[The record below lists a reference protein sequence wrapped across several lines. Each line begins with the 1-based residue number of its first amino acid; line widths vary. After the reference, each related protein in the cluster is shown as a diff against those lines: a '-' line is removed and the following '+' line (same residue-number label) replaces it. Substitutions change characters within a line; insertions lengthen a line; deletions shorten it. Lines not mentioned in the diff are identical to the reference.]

1 MQDEEKRFIVDEE
14 MIEIMDP
21 LPLLNVEIQI
31 ALLLLVAV
39 GGYLIAAW
47 VHQSA
52 VVGEI
57 VLGLIVGPSVLGLI
71 TYTDLVSA
79 LAQMGAII
87 ILFVIGF
94 DFHFSD
100 ILKRQYFLIAAC
112 GVVLPW
118 AAGFL
123 AADLLGYSIEGSLF
137 IGAALTATSI
147 AITANVLKEMG
158 KLHTKVANA
167 IIGTAVID
175 DILALIVLSIT
186 LDFVSGAASFTD
198 IAFSILRPVIYIV
211 FAALAGLFIVDRL
224 IEKVDSSRIAVIFP
238 EFVFLFGLC
247 IAFIYALAADMFE
260 LSPMIGS
267 FIAGVSINKVSLK
280 HSLSIKKGSEYLYIP
295 FAAIFFISLGIL
307 VDIHEVSHTIIPVI
321 IIITIIAA
329 VTKFVGCG
337 IPAKITGMD
346 LHDSLT
352 VGAGMIPRGEMAMV
366 IALVGLSMGII
377 GQDAFI
383 SIIMAS
389 LICTMITPLLLKD
402 WLFRE
407 KHEYPEGRQ

>member
-1 MQDEEKRFIVDEE
+1 
-14 MIEIMDP
+14 MDP
-21 LPLLNVEIQI
+21 SPLVNVEFQL

-39 GGYLIAAW
+39 GGYLFAAW

-57 VLGLIVGPSVLGLI
+57 ILGLIVGPSVLGLI
-71 TYTDLVSA
+71 TYTDIVSA

-94 DFHFSD
+94 DFHFRD
-100 ILKRQYFLIAAC
+100 ILKGEYLFIGLC
-112 GVVLPW
+112 GVILPW
-118 AAGFL
+118 TAGFL
-123 AADLLGYSIEGSLF
+123 TADILGYSLEGSLF

-158 KLHTKVANA
+158 KLHTQVANA

-175 DILALIVLSIT
+175 DILALIVLSVT
-186 LDFVSGAASFTD
+186 LDAVSGVASAVD
-198 IAFSILRPVIYIV
+198 VVMSVARPLIYIV
-211 FAALAGLFIVDRL
+211 FAALIGLYIVDRL
-224 IEKVDSSRIAVIFP
+224 IEKVDSSEIAVIFP
-238 EFVFLFGLC
+238 EFVFLFGLS
-247 IAFIYALAADMFE
+247 IAFVYALVADLFE

-280 HSLSIKKGSEYLYIP
+280 HSLSIKKGSEFLYIP
-295 FAAIFFISLGIL
+295 FAAIFFISLGVL
-307 VDIHEVSHTIIPVI
+307 VDIHEVSVSIIPLI
-321 IIITIIAA
+321 AAITIVAA
-329 VTKFVGCG
+329 LSKFIGCSV
-337 IPAKITGMD
+337 PARISRMD

-352 VGAGMIPRGEMAMV
+352 IGAGMIPRGEMAM
-366 IALVGLSMGII
+366 IIGLVGLSMGII

-389 LICTMITPLLLKD
+389 LICTIITPLLLKD

-407 KHEYPEGRQ
+407 THEYSE

>member
-1 MQDEEKRFIVDEE
+1 
-14 MIEIMDP
+14 MDP
-21 LPLLNVEIQI
+21 LPVMNVEFQL

-39 GGYLIAAW
+39 GGYLFAAW

-57 VLGLIVGPSVLGLI
+57 ILGLIVGPSVLGLI
-71 TYTDLVSA
+71 TYTDIVSA

-94 DFHFSD
+94 GFHFRD
-100 ILKRQYFLIAAC
+100 ILKGRYLIIGIC
-112 GVVLPW
+112 GVILPW
-118 AAGFL
+118 FAGFL
-123 AADLLGYSIEGSLF
+123 TADLLGYSPEGSLF

-158 KLHTKVANA
+158 KLHTQVANA

-186 LDFVSGAASFTD
+186 LDVVSGATSFVD
-198 IAFSILRPVIYIV
+198 IALSVARPLIYIAA
-211 FAALAGLFIVDRL
+211 AALIGLYIVDRL
-224 IEKVDSSRIAVIFP
+224 IEKVDSSGIAIIFP

-247 IAFIYALAADMFE
+247 IAFIYALVAGFFE

-267 FIAGVSINKVSLK
+267 FIAGVSINKVSLR
-280 HSLSIKKGSEYLYIP
+280 HSISIKKGSEFLYIP

-307 VDIHEVSHTIIPVI
+307 VDIHEVTWSIIPFIVVI
-321 IIITIIAA
+321 TVVAA
-329 VTKFVGCG
+329 LSKFAGCSL
-337 IPAKITGMD
+337 PSKVCGMD

-352 VGAGMIPRGEMAMV
+352 IGAGMIPRGEMAMV

-389 LICTMITPLLLKD
+389 LVCTMITPLLLKD

-407 KHEYPEGRQ
+407 KHEYIQDQN

>member
-1 MQDEEKRFIVDEE
+1 
-14 MIEIMDP
+14 MDP
-21 LPLLNVEIQI
+21 LPVVNAEFQI

-39 GGYLIAAW
+39 GGYLIASYI
-47 VHQSA
+47 HQSA

-57 VLGLIVGPSVLGLI
+57 ILGLIVGPSVLGLI

-100 ILKRQYFLIAAC
+100 ILKGRFLLIGIC
-112 GVVLPW
+112 GVILPW
-118 AAGFL
+118 ILGFL
-123 AADLLGYSIEGSLF
+123 TADALGYPIEGSFF

-158 KLHTKVANA
+158 KLHTQVANA

-175 DILALIVLSIT
+175 DILALIVLSVT
-186 LDFVSGAASFTD
+186 LDVISGATSFVD
-198 IAFSILRPVIYIV
+198 LALSVARPIAYIAA
-211 FAALAGLFIVDRL
+211 AALFGLYVVDRL
-224 IEKVDSSRIAVIFP
+224 IEKVDSSEIAVIFP

-247 IAFIYALAADMFE
+247 IAFIYALVADFFE

-280 HSLSIKKGSEYLYIP
+280 HSLSIKKGSEFLYIP

-307 VDIHEVSHTIIPVI
+307 VDIHEVTTAIIPFI
-321 IIITIIAA
+321 IILTVVAA
-329 VTKFVGCG
+329 VSKFVGCS
-337 IPAKITGMD
+337 IPARATGMD

-389 LICTMITPLLLKD
+389 LICTIITPFLLKD

-407 KHEYPEGRQ
+407 KHEYPEESR

>member
-1 MQDEEKRFIVDEE
+1 
-14 MIEIMDP
+14 MDP
-21 LPLLNVEIQI
+21 LPLINVEFQL

-47 VHQSA
+47 IHQSA

-57 VLGLIVGPSVLGLI
+57 ILGLIVGPSVLGLI

-94 DFHFSD
+94 DFHFRE
-100 ILKRQYFLIAAC
+100 ILKGQYLIIGIC
-112 GVVLPW
+112 GVFLPW
-118 AAGFL
+118 FAGFL
-123 AADLLGYSIEGSLF
+123 TADLLGYSPEGSFF

-186 LDFVSGAASFTD
+186 LDLVTGATSFID
-198 IAFSILRPVIYIV
+198 IALSVARPVIYIV
-211 FAALAGLFIVDRL
+211 VAALVGLYIVDRL
-224 IEKVDSSRIAVIFP
+224 IEKVDSSEIAVTFP

-247 IAFIYALAADMFE
+247 IAFIYALAADFFE

-280 HSLSIKKGSEYLYIP
+280 HSLSIKKGSEFLYIP

-307 VDIHEVSHTIIPVI
+307 VDIHEVTAEIIPFI
-321 IIITIIAA
+321 IILTIVAA
-329 VTKFVGCG
+329 LTKFIGCSL
-337 IPAKITGMD
+337 PARFTGMD
-346 LHDSLT
+346 LHDSLAI
-352 VGAGMIPRGEMAMV
+352 GAGMIPRGEMAMV
-366 IALVGLSMGII
+366 IALIGLSMGLI
-377 GQDAFI
+377 GQDVFI

-389 LICTMITPLLLKD
+389 LICTIITPLLLKD

-407 KHEYPEGRQ
+407 KHEYAHQQEK